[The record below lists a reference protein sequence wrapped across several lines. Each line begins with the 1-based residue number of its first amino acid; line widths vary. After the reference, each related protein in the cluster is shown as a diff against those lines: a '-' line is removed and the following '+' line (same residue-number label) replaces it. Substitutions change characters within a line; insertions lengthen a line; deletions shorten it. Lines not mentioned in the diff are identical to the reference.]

1 LKYKN
6 IDFKTTRILKKNL
19 RKLGRDEKKIKGFLF
34 SFLADWRKAEI
45 YTGEWQRLRKIFLF

>member
-45 YTGEWQRLRKIFLF
+45 YTGE